1 MALPFKLLQADH
13 LSVAAGILGVVGLI
27 VCTFDYVVPAR
38 LRQLFYENAA
48 NRYLVFFDGSL
59 GLFYGFGHEELHGLV
74 I

>member
-38 LRQLFYENAA
+38 LR
-48 NRYLVFFDGSL
+48 
-59 GLFYGFGHEELHGLV
+59 
-74 I
+74 